1 MSNIQIV
8 EDTNTDVV
16 DDEVNS
22 QYVTFAVGDEAFGFT
37 MQSVREIIRIPN
49 TVDVPLTP
57 SALVGLANL
66 RGAVLPILDLRTILG
81 LPAAEASEAQRVI
94 VTDIGTPV
102 GLIVDKVLQVMQA
115 DESLIDKNSHVTG
128 SVDTALLDGVIKEHS
143 GRAMTQLL
151 NVAQIINHDFKQVLA
166 RATSQSSNVHA
177 MHEFNEDEQDDDNQ
191 LVSFLLDNQEY
202 AFDLMDVEEIVR
214 MPERVSAV
222 PKTAQHILGLIE
234 LRNRLLPLVDLRR
247 LFALN
252 ETEVNDNTRILVV
265 SIKQP
270 NAPKAFVGLVVDQVR
285 EVLRVNS
292 NVKDEVPSIL
302 QQDNNGEIEHVCRLE
317 DGKRLVSVLSAC
329 ALFNQSEIRQA
340 LEKANEQQ
348 ENDVDNDLQNQTSDD
363 DIAQLAVFHLNNQE
377 FAVTIDDVQEITR
390 IPEKLDRVPKTPEF
404 IEGMVNLRGTVM
416 PVIDM
421 RTRFNIAKCEG
432 SDRQRIIVMN
442 VNNNRTGFI
451 VDSVAQVIRIPQ
463 SQIEQSPHLSDD
475 QSKVMGNV
483 VNLKEEKRMIQVL
496 NVPALLSED
505 EIENL
510 LEEAA

>member
-1 MSNIQIV
+1 
-8 EDTNTDVV
+8 
-16 DDEVNS
+16 
-22 QYVTFAVGDEAFGFT
+22 
-37 MQSVREIIRIPN
+37 
-49 TVDVPLTP
+49 
-57 SALVGLANL
+57 
-66 RGAVLPILDLRTILG
+66 
-81 LPAAEASEAQRVI
+81 
-94 VTDIGTPV
+94 
-102 GLIVDKVLQVMQA
+102 
-115 DESLIDKNSHVTG
+115 
-128 SVDTALLDGVIKEHS
+128 
-143 GRAMTQLL
+143 
-151 NVAQIINHDFKQVLA
+151 
-166 RATSQSSNVHA
+166 
-177 MHEFNEDEQDDDNQ
+177 
-191 LVSFLLDNQEY
+191 
-202 AFDLMDVEEIVR
+202 
-214 MPERVSAV
+214 
-222 PKTAQHILGLIE
+222 
-234 LRNRLLPLVDLRR
+234 
-247 LFALN
+247 
-252 ETEVNDNTRILVV
+252 
-265 SIKQP
+265 
-270 NAPKAFVGLVVDQVR
+270 VGLVVDQVR

-363 DIAQLAVFHLNNQE
+363 DIAQLVVFHLNNQE

>member
-166 RATSQSSNVHA
+166 RATSQSSNA
-177 MHEFNEDEQDDDNQ
+177 
-191 LVSFLLDNQEY
+191 
-202 AFDLMDVEEIVR
+202 
-214 MPERVSAV
+214 
-222 PKTAQHILGLIE
+222 
-234 LRNRLLPLVDLRR
+234 
-247 LFALN
+247 
-252 ETEVNDNTRILVV
+252 
-265 SIKQP
+265 
-270 NAPKAFVGLVVDQVR
+270 
-285 EVLRVNS
+285 
-292 NVKDEVPSIL
+292 
-302 QQDNNGEIEHVCRLE
+302 
-317 DGKRLVSVLSAC
+317 
-329 ALFNQSEIRQA
+329 
-340 LEKANEQQ
+340 
-348 ENDVDNDLQNQTSDD
+348 
-363 DIAQLAVFHLNNQE
+363 
-377 FAVTIDDVQEITR
+377 
-390 IPEKLDRVPKTPEF
+390 
-404 IEGMVNLRGTVM
+404 
-416 PVIDM
+416 
-421 RTRFNIAKCEG
+421 
-432 SDRQRIIVMN
+432 
-442 VNNNRTGFI
+442 
-451 VDSVAQVIRIPQ
+451 
-463 SQIEQSPHLSDD
+463 
-475 QSKVMGNV
+475 
-483 VNLKEEKRMIQVL
+483 
-496 NVPALLSED
+496 
-505 EIENL
+505 
-510 LEEAA
+510 